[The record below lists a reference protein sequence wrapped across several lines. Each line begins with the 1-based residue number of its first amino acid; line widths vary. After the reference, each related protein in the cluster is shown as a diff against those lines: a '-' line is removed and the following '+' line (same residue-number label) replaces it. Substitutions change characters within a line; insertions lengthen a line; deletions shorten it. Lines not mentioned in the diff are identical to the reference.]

1 MGPLVKQADKQ
12 ESLSDAESFNT
23 TGYFYNNNNNNDV
36 IYMIINNNK
45 LYLCNPFYTRKTAQ
59 IVLKPGS
66 DMHQS
71 LCMTTE

>member
-23 TGYFYNNNNNNDV
+23 TRYFYNNNNE
-36 IYMIINNNK
+36 IINMIVNNSR
-45 LYLCNPFYTRKTAQ
+45 LYLYNPFYTRKTAQ
-59 IVLKPGS
+59 IALKPGS
-66 DMHQS
+66 YMHQG